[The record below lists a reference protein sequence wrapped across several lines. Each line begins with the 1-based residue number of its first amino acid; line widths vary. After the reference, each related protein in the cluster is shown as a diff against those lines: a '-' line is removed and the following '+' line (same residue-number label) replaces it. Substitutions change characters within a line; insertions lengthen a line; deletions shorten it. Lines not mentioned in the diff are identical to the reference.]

1 MNLPEYLPALTK
13 KKELNRGKWI
23 LKIKTILEWFKVVSF
38 TLSWVVEMA
47 AEQTQVDVEPLV
59 SFVKTCAVPFFCAT
73 LHTNHQIANY
83 PIVILGVM
91 NSFFGAFSFWEVG
104 GKGARYYLALHLY
117 FGPKM

>member
-1 MNLPEYLPALTK
+1 
-13 KKELNRGKWI
+13 
-23 LKIKTILEWFKVVSF
+23 
-38 TLSWVVEMA
+38 MA

-59 SFVKTCAVPFFCAT
+59 SFVKTWPIPFLCAT
-73 LHTNHQIANY
+73 LHKSCSANY

-104 GKGARYYLALHLY
+104 GKEARYYLALHLY